1 MSHKLSPEEQHQLEL
16 LREFQNAVWTWHHID
31 SENPRELRSSINQNL
46 RKVKQI
52 VADAG
57 CGMTLTISPPPAVGG
72 MIMRGVDPFD
82 TIFNPPYLQS
92 LIPVISDVIDQTI
105 GVIERGEVTKK
116 SDAKA
121 SNKKEALKV
130 DNRSVFVVHGRD
142 NEAKHEVARL
152 LERLNLKAIV
162 LHEQPSRGKTIV
174 EKIECYSEVAFA
186 VVILSPDDVG
196 ALATEQSNLG
206 PRARQNVILDLG
218 YMVARLGRDRVCALV
233 KQGVE
238 IPSDF
243 DGVVYVSMDWNGAW
257 RFELGRELKAAGN
270 RRGLECNR
278 LTR

>member
-1 MSHKLSPEEQHQLEL
+1 MSHKLSPEEQHQLEVL
-16 LREFQNAVWTWHHID
+16 HEFQNAVWAWHHRD
-31 SENPRELRSSINQNL
+31 SENPRELRSAINQNL

-52 VADAG
+52 VADTG
-57 CGMTLTISPPPAVGG
+57 CGITLTISPPPAVGG

-92 LIPVISDVIDQTI
+92 LIPVVSDIIDQTI
-105 GVIERGEVTKK
+105 GVIERGELTKQ
-116 SDAKA
+116 SNAKT
-121 SNKKEALKV
+121 SNKKEARKG
-130 DNRSVFVVHGRD
+130 DSRSVFVVHGRD
-142 NEAKHEVARL
+142 NEAKQEVARL
-152 LERLNLKAIV
+152 LERLSLKAVI

-174 EKIECYSEVAFA
+174 EKIEYYSELAFA

-196 ALATEQSNLG
+196 ALATEQSTLN
-206 PRARQNVILDLG
+206 PRARQNVILELG

-257 RFELGRELKAAGN
+257 KFELGRELKAAGVAVDLN
-270 RRGLECNR
+270 AIA
-278 LTR
+278 

>member
-16 LREFQNAVWTWHHID
+16 LREFQNALWAWHHSD
-31 SENPRELRSSINQNL
+31 SDNPRELRSSINQNL

-116 SDAKA
+116 SDAKT
-121 SNKKEALKV
+121 SNKKEALK

-174 EKIECYSEVAFA
+174 EKIEYYSEVAFA

-196 ALATEQSNLG
+196 ALATEQSKLA
-206 PRARQNVILDLG
+206 PRARQNVILELG

-257 RFELGRELKAAGN
+257 RFELGRELKAAGIAVDLN
-270 RRGLECNR
+270 AIA
-278 LTR
+278 

>member
-1 MSHKLSPEEQHQLEL
+1 MSHKLSPEEQHQLDL
-16 LREFQNAVWTWHHID
+16 LREFQNVVWAWHHSD

-116 SDAKA
+116 SDAMT

-174 EKIECYSEVAFA
+174 EKIEYYSGVAFA

-196 ALATEQSNLG
+196 TLATEQPKLN
-206 PRARQNVILDLG
+206 PRARQNVILELG

-257 RFELGRELKAAGN
+257 RFELGRELKAAGIAVDLN
-270 RRGLECNR
+270 AIA
-278 LTR
+278 